1 MAATRTRSLKG
12 YRLKRFATKY
22 GNFST
27 DGREYHIKTPKTPR
41 PWINVISNG
50 DYGLTLSQTGGGYSW
65 RTHAQLNRL
74 TRWEQ
79 DLIKDE
85 WGKYI
90 YLRDE
95 KGDVWSAGWKPVC
108 AEPDYYLCCHGI
120 GYSTI
125 TSRRNGIESE
135 VLVFVPRDEPCEIWK
150 LTLRNLSSKPRVIDI
165 FTYFEWCLG
174 ASPDWHREFHKSF
187 IETSQQHGALFAAK
201 RLWEV
206 PTDRGHWNTDWPY
219 LAFHASSIKPSSY
232 DCDKESFLGRY
243 GSVAMPAA
251 VKKGSLNKRAGNWL
265 DPVASLNVNV
275 TIPANS
281 ERVVCFTLGAAD
293 SKEQADRLIQ
303 KYRSPRNVDTALEEV
318 TAHWEK
324 LLDTVKIETPDEAMN
339 LMENYWLKYQAI
351 SGRLWG
357 RTAYYQTGG
366 AFGFRDQLQDSQ
378 IFLPIDPEKTRD
390 QIRLHARHQF
400 NDGTVYHWWHPITEV
415 GLHTTISDDLLW
427 LPFVVK
433 SYLDETG
440 DFTILDVE
448 EPFVDGGKRVPLYD
462 HCVRAIDCALAR
474 FSKRGLPLIG
484 AGDWNDGLSA
494 VGLDMKG
501 ESVWLGHF
509 LHRILLDFGDVSERR
524 GDAVRA
530 ESYRA
535 RAGKLKKTI
544 NAIAWDGKW
553 FYRGTKDSG
562 EKFGSSRNAKG
573 KLYLNA
579 QTWAVIA
586 GIADEKR
593 ANAVMDIVEKI
604 LEYKA
609 GPLLLTPAYKTPDK
623 NIGYLSRYAPGMR
636 ENGGVY
642 THAAAWSVIAEA
654 MLGRGKSAFRI
665 YSKLNPV
672 NRGKTPDEYDAEP
685 YVTSGNIEGPD
696 SPFYGRG
703 GWSWYTGSA
712 AWLFK
717 VGLEW
722 ILGIRPSVDG
732 LIVNPCIPRSW
743 KTFTVR
749 RQFRGATYRI
759 EVNNPH
765 GVEHGVSA
773 YAIDGK
779 PRLLPGDRNLV
790 TLPVFEAGSTH
801 SIVVTLGPSTGKK

>member
-1 MAATRTRSLKG
+1 MKL
-12 YRLKRFATKY
+12 FATKY
-22 GNFST
+22 GSFST
-27 DGREYHIKTPKTPR
+27 DGKEYQINTPETPR

-65 RTHAQLNRL
+65 RTHAQLNRI

-108 AEPDYYLCCHGI
+108 AETTHYQCSHGI

-125 TSRRNGIESE
+125 TSRRNGIETE
-135 VLVFVPRDEPCEIWK
+135 LLVFVPRDEPCELWK
-150 LTLRNLSSKPRVIDI
+150 LTLRNLSSKPCIINI
-165 FTYFEWCLG
+165 FSYFEWCLG
-174 ASPDWHREFHKSF
+174 ASHDWHREFHKSF
-187 IETSQQHGALFAAK
+187 IETSQHHGALFAEK

-219 LAFHASSIKPSSY
+219 VAFHSSSIKPSSY
-232 DCDKESFLGRY
+232 DCDKESFLGMY

-251 VKKGSLNKRAGNWL
+251 VKNGNLGKRTGNWL
-265 DPVASLNVNV
+265 DPVASLNVKV
-275 TIPANS
+275 SLPAKS
-281 ERVVCFTLGAAD
+281 EKVVCFTLGAAD
-293 SKEQADRLIQ
+293 SKEQAESLIQ
-303 KYRSPRNVDTALEEV
+303 KYRSPKKVDTALEEV
-318 TAHWEK
+318 KAKWEN
-324 LLDTVKIETPDEAMN
+324 LLGTVNIETPDEAMN

-400 NDGTVYHWWHPITEV
+400 NNGTVYHWWHPITEI
-415 GLHTTISDDLLW
+415 GLHTTISDNLLW

-433 SYLDETG
+433 SYLDETA
-440 DFTILDVE
+440 DFTLLDVE
-448 EPFVDGGKRVPLYD
+448 EPFVDNGEKASVYN
-462 HCVRAIDCALAR
+462 HCVRAIDYALTR
-474 FSKRGLPLIG
+474 FSNRGLPLIG

-509 LHRILLDFGDVSERR
+509 LHRILTDFGEVAKGH
-524 GDAVRA
+524 GDDSRAFTYSARA
-530 ESYRA
+530 E
-535 RAGKLKKTI
+535 KLKQTV
-544 NAIAWDGKW
+544 NDIAWDGEW

-562 EKFGSSRNAKG
+562 EKIGSSGNVEG
-573 KLYLNA
+573 KVYLNA

-586 GIADEKR
+586 GVAENER
-593 ANAVMDIVEKI
+593 ANAVMDIVEKM

-609 GPLLLTPAYKTPDK
+609 GPLLLAPAYKTPDK
-623 NIGYLSRYAPGMR
+623 YIGYLTRYAPGMR

-642 THAAAWSVIAEA
+642 THAATWLVIAEA
-654 MLGRGKSAFRI
+654 MLGRGEAAFRI
-665 YSKLNPV
+665 YSKLLPV
-672 NRGKTPDEYDAEP
+672 NRGKKPDEYFAEP
-685 YVTSGNIEGPD
+685 YVTPGNIEGPD

-703 GWSWYTGSA
+703 GWTWYTGSA

-722 ILGIRPSVDG
+722 ILGIRPSVEG
-732 LIVNPCIPRSW
+732 LIVNPCIPKSW
-743 KTFTVR
+743 KTYTVR
-749 RQFRGATYRI
+749 RQFRGAMYTI

-765 GVEHGVSA
+765 GVEHGVVS
-773 YAIDGK
+773 YAIDGNPSLHACDEK
-779 PRLLPGDRNLV
+779 PV
-790 TLPVFEAGSTH
+790 TLPVFEAGSDH
-801 SIVVTLGPSTGKK
+801 SIVVTLGPSGGKK